1 MGYTNSY
8 YYWTPSPDTAQA
20 VIDDIELLIANS
32 DTALEV
38 IREPGKIAL
47 NGAQQHGADFFEWP
61 KSPVPSWNTAYLDY
75 PEQHWDCCKTSRKKY
90 DKVVFA
96 ALLSIK
102 HHLPD
107 AVIHTDDTR
116 KLDTPTGGAQL
127 PPCLGRYHSI
137 VGQIVNMK
145 LNEFGKMHQ
154 KGIELYQK
162 TFPDRPI
169 AELLP
174 WQPVI

>member
-8 YYWTPSPDTAQA
+8 YYWTPSPETAQA

-38 IREPGKIAL
+38 IREPGQIAL
-47 NGAQQHGADFFEWP
+47 NGARQHGADFFEWP
-61 KSPVPSWNTAYLDY
+61 KSPAPPGNTAHIDY
-75 PEQHWDCCKTSRKKY
+75 PERHWDFCKTYRKKY

-102 HHLPD
+102 HHMPD
-107 AVIHTDDTR
+107 AVILSGDAVELYDASN
-116 KLDTPTGGAQL
+116 DAQ
-127 PPCLGRYHSI
+127 PPPSLGKYRS
-137 VGQIVNMK
+137 VVDQLQKMRW
-145 LNEFGKMHQ
+145 NEFSKMHQ
-154 KGIELYQK
+154 KGIDLYQK
-162 TFPDRPI
+162 TFPGRPI
-169 AELLP
+169 TNLLP